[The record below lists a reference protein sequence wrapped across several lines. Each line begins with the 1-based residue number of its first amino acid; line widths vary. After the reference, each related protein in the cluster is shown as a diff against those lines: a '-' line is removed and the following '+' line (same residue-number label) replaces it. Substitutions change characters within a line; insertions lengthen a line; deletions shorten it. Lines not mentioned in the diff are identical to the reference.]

1 MISLP
6 CPVLVIRP
14 RTVLSG
20 PYLLHPIRL
29 HYFNDVIYPV
39 TFADTSF
46 SVTFRNRQDK
56 TDEQATDQ
64 TTAHA
69 DA

>member
-1 MISLP
+1 
-6 CPVLVIRP
+6 
-14 RTVLSG
+14 
-20 PYLLHPIRL
+20 
-29 HYFNDVIYPV
+29 VIYPV